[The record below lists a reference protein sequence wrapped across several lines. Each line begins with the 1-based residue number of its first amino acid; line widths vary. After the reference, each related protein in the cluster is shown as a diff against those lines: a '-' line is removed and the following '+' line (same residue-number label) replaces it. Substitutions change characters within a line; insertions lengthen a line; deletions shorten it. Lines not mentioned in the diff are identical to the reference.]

1 MKETK
6 CIFLYLLCYCSSF
19 NHTLTTHYWPSDPL
33 DCVIWLCVSSPHM
46 WSRRNVISFMQQKEW
61 NTLLPDKLP
70 SVLWKQSQSFTSKWV
85 SCKWFAILLGSP
97 WTEEPVLFQAASLLL
112 QLRQK
117 WHSLFL
123 RRMRAPSKPWSQVDE
138 ATIRAIIAVLS
149 TEEQSAGLQQPSGI
163 GQRPR
168 PMSSEELPLASSW
181 RSNNSRKTSADTE
194 FSDESAAAER

>member
-1 MKETK
+1 MGVSQVGYTF
-6 CIFLYLLCYCSSF
+6 CLYLFELS
-19 NHTLTTHYWPSDPL
+19 L
-33 DCVIWLCVSSPHM
+33 
-46 WSRRNVISFMQQKEW
+46 
-61 NTLLPDKLP
+61 
-70 SVLWKQSQSFTSKWV
+70 
-85 SCKWFAILLGSP
+85 
-97 WTEEPVLFQAASLLL
+97 QAASLLL

-149 TEEQSAGLQQPSGI
+149 TEEQCAGLQQPSGI

-194 FSDESAAAER
+194 FSDESATAERYIYNILSKRGHFLQENELFLVESDVLIILKNCLECT

>member
-1 MKETK
+1 M
-6 CIFLYLLCYCSSF
+6 
-19 NHTLTTHYWPSDPL
+19 
-33 DCVIWLCVSSPHM
+33 
-46 WSRRNVISFMQQKEW
+46 
-61 NTLLPDKLP
+61 
-70 SVLWKQSQSFTSKWV
+70 
-85 SCKWFAILLGSP
+85 GSP
-97 WTEEPVLFQAASLLL
+97 SGLGLLDLRGPIVLLQAAGLLL
-112 QLRQK
+112 QLRHK

-194 FSDESAAAER
+194 FSDESATAER